1 MARLVSVL
9 QNQSGFSND
18 EGTVLIE
25 ILVNYP

>member
-9 QNQSGFSND
+9 QNQSGFSSD
-18 EGTVLIE
+18 GGTDPIE